1 LDLRGVRRAVSS
13 SNTPFIHQLFDGYHM
28 TDIENRREINLD
40 SRNRNITEL
49 LITNYVPDTQR
60 AQTGLFE

>member
-1 LDLRGVRRAVSS
+1 
-13 SNTPFIHQLFDGYHM
+13 M